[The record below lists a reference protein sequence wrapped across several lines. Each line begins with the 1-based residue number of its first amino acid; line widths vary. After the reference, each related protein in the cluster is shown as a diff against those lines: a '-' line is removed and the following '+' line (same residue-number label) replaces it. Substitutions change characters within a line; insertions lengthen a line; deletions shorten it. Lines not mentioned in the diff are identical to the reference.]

1 MTDILYI
8 SQNGV
13 TDHIGRSQVAPYLIG
28 LAQKGF
34 SIHVLSAEK
43 PGREDLVAR
52 YRREFDAVGIRWSHV
67 PYRMT
72 PPYIGQART
81 QFDMRAAASRIVFE
95 EGIRVVHCRSFPP
108 ALIGWELKRRFGV
121 RFIFDF
127 RDFYADGGIAKAH
140 GLKKALSYGLKHIEG
155 SMIRDADKIVCLTEK
170 AASILISWYLT
181 DDPEAR
187 KRFHVVPCCADFYHF
202 DRGRVTESAL
212 ARARERAG
220 VGVGDY
226 VLLYLGSLGP
236 DYLLDQMMAL
246 FVQLVKNRPN
256 ARFVFLSNNGEELVE
271 AACVRHGI
279 APERISFASAD
290 RDDVP
295 SFLAMA
301 DLSVVFIRADI
312 SKAGCSPTKLA
323 ELFACG
329 VPVIAN
335 SGVGDM
341 DRIIAPAT
349 NGSVLVDDFSDGSL
363 DAAVKKILAMD
374 KTIPIRE
381 NSREFDLNAGVT
393 KYAAVYTQLLHG

>member
-1 MTDILYI
+1 MTDVLYI
-8 SQNGV
+8 TQNGV
-13 TDHIGRSQVAPYLIG
+13 TDHIGRSQVAPYLTG
-28 LAQKGF
+28 LAQMGF
-34 SIHVLSAEK
+34 GIHVLSAEK
-43 PGREDLVAR
+43 PGREDLVVR
-52 YRREFDAVGIRWSHV
+52 YRRDFDAVGIRWSHI

-72 PPYIGQART
+72 PPYIGQAWT
-81 QFDMRAAASRIVFE
+81 QLAMRDAARRIVRE

-121 RFIFDF
+121 KFIFDF

-140 GLKKALSYGLKHIEG
+140 GLKKALAHGLKHIEG
-155 SMIRDADKIVCLTEK
+155 PMIRAADKIVCLTEK
-170 AASILISWYLT
+170 AASVLVNWYLA
-181 DDPEAR
+181 DDPEAST
-187 KRFHVVPCCADFYHF
+187 RFHVVACCADFRHF

-220 VGVGDY
+220 IRPGDY

-246 FVQLVKNRPN
+246 FVRILKERPN
-256 ARFVFLSNNGEELVE
+256 GRFVFLSNNGEELVR
-271 AACVRHGI
+271 AACVQRGV
-279 APERISFASAD
+279 PRDRVSFTSAD

-295 SFLAMA
+295 SFLATA
-301 DLSVVFIRADI
+301 DLSVIFIRADI

-323 ELFACG
+323 ELFGCG

-341 DRIIAPAT
+341 DRIIVPEV
-349 NGSVLVDDFSDGSL
+349 NGSVLVEDFSEASL

-381 NSREFDLNAGVT
+381 NSRGFDLDSGVT